1 MCVPTSNIVA
11 AIIKDV
17 DLDVDGDARTVT
29 AIQFSCIEQSRPAL
43 KFLKK
48 QIERA

>member
-17 DLDVDGDARTVT
+17 DLDFDGDARTIT
-29 AIQFSCIEQSRPAL
+29 AIQFSCIERSTPSL
-43 KFLKK
+43 KFLEK